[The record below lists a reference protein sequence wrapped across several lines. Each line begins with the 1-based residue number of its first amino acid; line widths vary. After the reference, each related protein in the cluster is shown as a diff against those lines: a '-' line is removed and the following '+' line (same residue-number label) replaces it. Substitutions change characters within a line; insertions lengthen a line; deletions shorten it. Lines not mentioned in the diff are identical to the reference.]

1 VTGSGGCNQL
11 TGGYQVNS
19 DRLRLSQTVGTMMAC
34 MKGMETEKA
43 FLKALGQV
51 AGWRITGQQLELLD
65 SSGNVLARFEGRRPF
80 H

>member
-1 VTGSGGCNQL
+1 
-11 TGGYQVNS
+11 
-19 DRLRLSQTVGTMMAC
+19 MMAC